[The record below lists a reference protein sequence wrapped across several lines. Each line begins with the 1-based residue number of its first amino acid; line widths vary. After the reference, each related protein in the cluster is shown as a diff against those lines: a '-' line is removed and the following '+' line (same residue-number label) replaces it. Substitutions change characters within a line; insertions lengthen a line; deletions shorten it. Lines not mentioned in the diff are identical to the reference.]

1 MIKGRIISRKAISQ
15 TCLDEAE
22 SRTGTQVESDDDRF
36 DDDDDE
42 DDD

>member
-22 SRTGTQVESDDDRF
+22 SRTGSQVESDDRF
-36 DDDDDE
+36 DDDDE